1 MTMTS
6 RVWHRRRRLGRSGS
20 GGTVTDW
27 RVETNRA
34 SCDLNSHVLNMDWKP
49 RYPQPFTAAQLR
61 ELDVPTITQGLYK
74 CLDHFLVQVVSNVSS
89 SLKEISRL
97 DNSLQHLGRTQK
109 ELHDHLAENPDDEE
123 VSKAMLENQHVM

>member
-1 MTMTS
+1 
-6 RVWHRRRRLGRSGS
+6 
-20 GGTVTDW
+20 
-27 RVETNRA
+27 
-34 SCDLNSHVLNMDWKP
+34 MDWKP

-109 ELHDHLAENPDDEE
+109 ELHDHLSENPDDEE

>member
-1 MTMTS
+1 MPVEDDDDDVTRFGTA
-6 RVWHRRRRLGRSGS
+6 GS
-20 GGTVTDW
+20 GALQCLPESGGGTDW
-27 RVETNRA
+27 RVSEL
-34 SCDLNSHVLNMDWKP
+34 SYVLNMDWKP

-74 CLDHFLVQVVSNVSS
+74 CLEHFLVLVVSNVTS